1 MDAANASLAY
11 SDLDQ
16 GKEVRPRADGAS
28 PVQASARASS
38 AADALGRLPAEWTA
52 LAANASE
59 PNAFAEHW
67 FMAASIAHLDTPAD
81 LRIVEVWEGSGPSR
95 RLIGLLPVHIE
106 RRYGRMPVAHVEN
119 WSHFHSFLGTPLIR
133 AGREQTFW
141 IEILRFLDCQQWA
154 SGFFHLD
161 CLTGDGPV
169 HRGLAEAARALGRPC
184 DIVHRSERALLESG
198 LSPEAYYEATVRK
211 KKRKE
216 LKRLQSR
223 LAELGRVESRT
234 LAGAEELERWCDEFL
249 ALESSGWKGCEGAGS
264 ALGCSPSTERFF
276 RDAVAGAFHAGKLD
290 FLRLDLDGRPL
301 AMLVNFLTPPG
312 SFSFKIAIDEEHGR
326 YSPGVLVQ
334 LENLRVLARPELR
347 WMDSCASENHP
358 MINSLWG
365 ERRRLVRV
373 TVPLSG
379 PTRRTLFTL
388 CRLAENTSASL
399 RRIVGKPDPKPET
412 SDND

>member
-11 SDLDQ
+11 SDLDS
-16 GKEVRPRADGAS
+16 GEDACSPKEDAS
-28 PVQASARASS
+28 PVQVSVRAGSAP
-38 AADALGRLPAEWTA
+38 DAIERLRSEWTA

-67 FMAASIAHLDTPAD
+67 FLAASVAHLDTPAD
-81 LRIVEVWEGSGPSR
+81 LRIAEVWEGQSPNR
-95 RLIGLLPVHIE
+95 RLIGLVPIYIE

-119 WSHFHSFLGTPLIR
+119 WAHFHSFLGTPLIR
-133 AGREQTFW
+133 AGREQAFW
-141 IEILRFLDCQQWA
+141 TGILRFLDGQRWA
-154 SGFFHLD
+154 SGFVHLD
-161 CLTGDGPV
+161 CLVEDGPV
-169 HRGLAEAARALGRPC
+169 HRGLADAARAVGRPC
-184 DIVHRSERALLESG
+184 DVVHRSERALLQSD
-198 LSPEAYYEATVRK
+198 LDPQAYHEATVRK

-223 LAELGRVESRT
+223 LAELGRVETRT
-234 LAGAEELERWCDEFL
+234 LAGAAELEPWCDEFL
-249 ALESSGWKGCEGAGS
+249 ALESSGWKGSEGAGS

-276 RDAVAGAFHAGKLD
+276 RDAVAGAFNAGKLD

-312 SFSFKIAIDEEHGR
+312 SFSFKIAIDEEHAR

-334 LENLRVLARPELR
+334 LENLRILARPELD

-365 ERRRLVRV
+365 ERRPLVRV

-379 PTRRTLFTL
+379 PRRRTLFTL
-388 CRLAENTSASL
+388 CRLAENASASL
-399 RRIVGKPDPKPET
+399 RRILRKPSPKTET